1 MKILILSHQFYPEVG
16 GIEVN
21 SEVLCD
27 AFHNSGHQVRL
38 LTRTKEKGSRT
49 FPFKVIRNPGK
60 YSLVREHLWAD
71 IVFENNLCLRLSWP
85 RLFINR
91 PGVVAIRTW
100 ISRVDG
106 RMGWQDRLKFEWLKH
121 ASAVIAVSSAIKNSC
136 WDKAVVIGNP
146 YRSTL
151 FQIQTEQ
158 GSRELDFVFMGRLVS
173 DKGVHLAI
181 KALRKFINQKKEV
194 SADFQTSLTIIGDG
208 PEAED
213 LKMLVREL
221 QLEHMVFFTGVLRGK
236 ELVRR
241 LNEHRF
247 LLVPSVWNEPFGNV
261 ALEGMACGLIPIVS
275 SGGGL
280 PDAVGDAGLVFKSG
294 NIDSLVEHMTSIYED
309 PLRQYSMHMNAR
321 NHLTNHHPEV
331 VADRYL
337 EVLQTAVR
345 S

>member
-21 SEVLCD
+21 SEVLGD

-38 LTRTKEKGSRT
+38 LTRTKETGSKT
-49 FPFKVIRNPGK
+49 FPFEVIRNPGK
-60 YSLVREHLWAD
+60 YSLIRQHLWAD

-106 RMGWQDRLKFEWLKH
+106 RTAWQDRLKFEWLKH
-121 ASAVIAVSSAIKNSC
+121 ASAVIAVSSAIKRKC
-136 WDKAVVIGNP
+136 WDQAVVIGNP
-146 YRSTL
+146 YRSAL
-151 FQIQTEQ
+151 FHIENDQFN
-158 GSRELDFVFMGRLVS
+158 RERDFVFMGRLVS

-181 KALRKFINQKKEV
+181 KGLRKFINQKKELE
-194 SADFQTSLTIIGDG
+194 SDFHTTLTIVGDG
-208 PEAED
+208 PEAEE
-213 LKMLVREL
+213 LKTLVSEL
-221 QLEHMVFFTGVLRGK
+221 RLDDMVFFTGVLRGK
-236 ELVRR
+236 ELVRC
-241 LNEHRF
+241 LNAHRF
-247 LLVPSVWNEPFGNV
+247 LLVPSVWDEPFGNV

-280 PDAVGDAGLVFKSG
+280 PDAVGDAGLVFESG
-294 NIDSLVEHMTSIYED
+294 NIDSLVEQISDIYDD
-309 PLRQYSMHMNAR
+309 PLRQYSMLVNAK

-337 EVLQTAVR
+337 QVFQTAANA
-345 S
+345 